1 MNTYHPHPL
10 NTLSIILCKPGHLHF
25 SDISI
30 KRQCSMLLSSKGSN
44 ISLCDIW
51 ISLAS
56 VHKYFLIPVN
66 SISNPIVK
74 SSVQWNMLS
83 QNPSSPSPSSQQEQF
98 VLEFL
103 NLILMFESMG
113 GDTDCIT
120 HRSSSVGAVQKVKMI
135 FSSPKERGYA
145 LTCAVAYICQLHN
158 LS

>member
-1 MNTYHPHPL
+1 MNTYHFHPL
-10 NTLSIILCKPGHLHF
+10 NILSIILCKPGHLHF

-30 KRQCSMLLSSKGSN
+30 KRQRFSSKGSN
-44 ISLCDIW
+44 ISLCEGW
-51 ISLAS
+51 ISVAS
-56 VHKYFLIPVN
+56 VYKYFLIPVN

-83 QNPSSPSPSSQQEQF
+83 QNTSSPSPSSQQEQF

-103 NLILMFESMG
+103 NLILMFESLG

-135 FSSPKERGYA
+135 ISSPKERGYA